1 MVSSVA
7 KDQELEANPRWGV
20 PERRVDQNEQQQ
32 VYFQRVSLDSSGK
45 FNTVLANTLSLIIN
59 EQVSLFLQM

>member
-1 MVSSVA
+1 MA
-7 KDQELEANPRWGV
+7 KNQQFEVNPRWGM
-20 PERRVDQNEQQQ
+20 PEWRVDQNEQQQ

-59 EQVSLFLQM
+59 EQVSLFCKSNIEK